1 MSYAADHHTIRPRR
15 WNDTDNLLAG
25 ILRRHPDG
33 LTRGEIARLLGRR
46 YDAIE
51 SALYRLEGRGVLLC
65 EDRGRIS
72 IYQDTPC

>member
-1 MSYAADHHTIRPRR
+1 MTYARLPPRTTAAR